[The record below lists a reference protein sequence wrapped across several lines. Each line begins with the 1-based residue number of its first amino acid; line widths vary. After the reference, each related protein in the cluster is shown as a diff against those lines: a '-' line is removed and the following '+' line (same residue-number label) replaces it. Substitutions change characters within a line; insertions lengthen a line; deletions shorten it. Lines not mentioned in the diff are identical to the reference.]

1 MKKNEEDNGL
11 KRQLSMTMCITLVMG
26 AIIGSGIFTMTG
38 TAIGYIGKA
47 VPVAFITAAI
57 FIIITNIP
65 SIFQGGALPATGGS
79 YVYVSRF
86 VHPTFGY
93 IHILNLIMGTF
104 NIALM
109 GTSAA
114 MYFQPL
120 MPSIPTKVT
129 AAIFILLLAILG
141 SFGVKISGIVQN
153 IIIIIMIAALLTFII
168 PGLGAIS
175 SEFVTIG
182 EALFPNTLEF
192 AALWSAVAIL
202 RYSLMGGGIVFTLG
216 DEVKNPGRTI
226 PASFFIGTA
235 LVTLFYC
242 LIGYISVGVAPLE
255 VVANQP
261 LSVSAALIL
270 GEHSGAFQFFLVGGA
285 LLATLTTLNGSFL
298 IYSRTLYAAAK
309 DLVLPGFLTT
319 TNKFGVPIVAVWVC
333 AFIGLTVVL
342 LELTVTQ
349 LLSFVSIPG
358 LLLGFIYYIPPIVI
372 SRKLPYCAKNAWFRL
387 PSWLITLISVSS
399 AILLFTLGK
408 SLFDRMETSHYIGM
422 LIFYGL
428 GFVYWFLRLAY
439 LKKQGIDLIA
449 NMKGFHPYWIELE
462 EKYKNEE
469 LQRIATSDK

>member
-1 MKKNEEDNGL
+1 MKQNNGGEEL
-11 KRQLSMTMCITLVMG
+11 KRHLSLTMCITLVMG
-26 AIIGSGIFTMTG
+26 AMIGSGIFTMTG
-38 TAIGYIGKA
+38 TAIGYIGKP
-47 VPVAFITAAI
+47 VPLAFITAAV
-57 FIIITNIP
+57 FVLITNIP
-65 SIFQGGALPATGGS
+65 SIYQSGALPATGGS

-120 MPSIPTKVT
+120 MPSIPTHIS
-129 AAIFILLLAILG
+129 AAIFILVLAIVS
-141 SFGVKISGIVQN
+141 SFGVKISGILQN
-153 IIIIIMIAALLTFII
+153 IIIGIMLLALLTFII
-168 PGLGAIS
+168 PGLGAVS

-216 DEVKNPGRTI
+216 GEVKNPGKTI

-242 LIGYISVGVAPLE
+242 LIGFVVVGVAPIE
-255 VVANQP
+255 AVAHQP

-270 GEHSGAFQFFLVGGA
+270 GENSGAFKFFIVGGA

-309 DLVLPGFLTT
+309 DYVLPQVLTK
-319 TNKFGVPIVAVWVC
+319 TNKFGVPIVSVWVC
-333 AFIGLTVVL
+333 AAIGLTVVL
-342 LELTVTQ
+342 CKLTVTQ

-358 LLLGFIYYIPPIVI
+358 LILGFIYYIPPIVI
-372 SRKLPYCAKNAWFRL
+372 SRKLPYCAKNAWFKL
-387 PSWLITLISVSS
+387 PIWVIAPLSIGS
-399 AILLFTLGK
+399 AILLFSLGT
-408 SLFDRMETSHYIGM
+408 SLFSRMQTSHYIGM
-422 LIFYGL
+422 IVFYGL
-428 GFVYWFLRLAY
+428 GFVYWYFRLKY
-439 LKKQGIDLIA
+439 LKTKGIDLIA
-449 NMKGFHPYWIELE
+449 NMKGFHPYWLELE
-462 EKYKNEE
+462 EKYKKEAENNSKGA
-469 LQRIATSDK
+469 I